1 MKDKRNFSQNTQKTA
16 VRIFCL
22 ILAGLM
28 VLGTFS
34 YILYVIV

>member
-1 MKDKRNFSQNTQKTA
+1 MKNQNAQKTA

-28 VLGTFS
+28 VLGTVTYTLMF
-34 YILYVIV
+34 LFG